1 MEFSGRLGK
10 FVIAVLLLVF
20 FIQVYAVNI
29 VATINPYYLIVKE
42 IVGDKADVNL
52 LIKPGSNPHVFN
64 PTVSDVKTL
73 SKADLIVANGLG
85 LDNSYLKNYKNV
97 LFVGEKVPK
106 KYLSKSDEHDEHA
119 ENNEITYNPH
129 VWLSIDFLTDYII
142 PAIRDEL
149 VKVDP
154 QNARIYS
161 QNANKIIVSLKEI
174 SQKFDKLFADVSK
187 NKQEL
192 TVILEHPSYLYF
204 FKKYNV
210 KVLAVEEG
218 HGKEPSAQHIKN
230 IIAQA
235 KKGNLLGIFVGPQF
249 KTESIKV
256 VAKELGRDFKILD
269 PLGYNVKT
277 VTELFENAYKS
288 IREIGRAHV

>member
-288 IREIGRAHV
+288 IREAAYGK